1 MKKKIKYTLGLISLT
16 AIGAIS
22 IVSIVSCSNSSNN
35 ANSNASSITKQ
46 TLSSSTPSTNK
57 STSNSNST
65 NNSVTNNKTSQSK
78 INNASNNTQQNSTSS
93 SSSISSSN
101 NTNNKTQ
108 TTKTSSNS
116 INNNVNN
123 KQNNSTKSTVSKPST
138 SSNTNS
144 QTKTNPN
151 NTNSSKTI
159 SNINN
164 NPSNTNDQSKQNSN
178 TNSNTNKSQKNTNP
192 IVKQTQPVST
202 NSNSSSS
209 SSNTNALSQIQN
221 NYELYV
227 EHSILNWINSNE
239 NVNNSQNSSFNDLV
253 KQNMAGYE
261 ILNNFQSFSNFKVS
275 FTKLPSED
283 ASSLGDLAND
293 EWLTITAVA
302 NEQINFTAWNGS
314 LNNGNGGWGTNVIE
328 TVPKGTI
335 FTWTLPYALNTLT
348 CINSEL
354 SLTLNSTYSNAV
366 NNESLPVPFG
376 LSIGNS
382 SDLTAVSKNWQ
393 YNYNGVIATNFGTNG
408 EDYILP
414 STWNMAFNE
423 NAAVAN
429 ALNYEINNN
438 VSNFANTNESASTF
452 LTNLISEWMAGFKLN
467 NITASDFNNW
477 HVAWDLNAINGYD
490 VLEITSY
497 SNINITPQYWN
508 QQANNGIGAGES
520 MNYTIPARSYFTWTL
535 PYYLKGLSINNQ
547 NISLGQIP
555 YTDYFNSIAGKASW
569 TTPLGLSIGS
579 SVQESTSISNNSD
592 FTTLYSGDSSSNGV
606 IGIGYNENA
615 SNLSINTIFNWSN
628 ILKSYLQNPYN
639 ASQQIPFI
647 TNNFQTQT
655 INPSYDSV
663 IINKLDSILPMI
675 ISIEQYNNFTV
686 SDALSTN
693 LNKTLL
699 IDNIKNALLLELNKL
714 DVTFII
720 NGINYS
726 NENIVNNIDVILPS
740 SDLTTY
746 NLDGQIS
753 GVILQFN
760 AVDLKNS
767 EGNTKFIVNGF
778 KQAPSTPNSL
788 SNSNK
793 SSGSTQTQKNEVTKT
808 TTPAPIPVKP
818 VTPTISETLN
828 NINVNN
834 LLSQDNIDSLNS
846 YISNYQTSTFRQ
858 DLINDLIS
866 TNNLTITNISYGMN
880 NISSFYIR
888 NNTNDIVNLIF
899 NGNSVLT
906 LQPGQTQTLTKSI
919 ALVNWNTFANDTV
932 SLNLTVLWHEN
943 NSGAVDYFNAMSIY
957 NWGLAYS
964 LAPVYG
970 FLSTSITSQSAFNS
984 FNFDA
989 YGIYNNYEI
998 SSSSWTAYCD
1008 WFHPHQTIELAWMA
1022 DILSLNSN
1030 AVSAYS
1036 VDIANSSTLNIN
1048 SVTYNGVDYAVNYML
1063 SVGGRFY
1070 LK

>member
-1 MKKKIKYTLGLISLT
+1 MKKKIKYALGLISLT

-22 IVSIVSCSNSSNN
+22 IGSIVSCSNSSNN
-35 ANSNASSITKQ
+35 ANSTSNEAVISNKSIPNSSQ
-46 TLSSSTPSTNK
+46 TPSTNK

-65 NNSVTNNKTSQSK
+65 NNNAINNKQSQSK
-78 INNASNNTQQNSTSS
+78 TDNASNNTQQNSTNASS
-93 SSSISSSN
+93 KSISSSN
-101 NTNNKTQ
+101 NTNNQTQ
-108 TTKTSSNS
+108 TAKTSSNS

-123 KQNNSTKSTVSKPST
+123 NQNNNTKSVVNKSST

-151 NTNSSKTI
+151 NTNSSKSI
-159 SNINN
+159 
-164 NPSNTNDQSKQNSN
+164 SNTNNQSKQNSN
-178 TNSNTNKSQKNTNP
+178 TNIYPNKSQKNTNP

-202 NSNSSSS
+202 NSNNSSS
-209 SSNTNALSQIQN
+209 SSNTNSLSQIQN

-239 NVNNSQNSSFNDLV
+239 NVNNSQNSSFNDLI

-261 ILNNFQSFSNFKVS
+261 ILNNFQSFSNFKIS
-275 FTKLPSED
+275 FTKLPSKD
-283 ASSLGDLAND
+283 ASSLGDLAN
-293 EWLTITAVA
+293 EQWLTITATA

-314 LNNGNGGWGTNVIE
+314 LNNGNGGWGTNVVE
-328 TVPKGTI
+328 TVPKGTL

-354 SLTLNSTYSNAV
+354 SLTLNTTYSNWT
-366 NNESLPVPFG
+366 NNENLPVPFG
-376 LSIGNS
+376 LSIGNL

-393 YNYNGVIATNFGTNG
+393 YNYNGVIATNYGTNG

-423 NAAVAN
+423 NAAVCN
-429 ALNYEINNN
+429 SLNYEINNN

-467 NITASDFNNW
+467 NKTASDFNNW
-477 HVAWDLNAINGYD
+477 HVAWDLNAINGYY

-497 SNINITPQYWN
+497 SKINIIPQYWN

-520 MNYTIPARSYFTWTL
+520 MDYTIPAGSYFTWTL
-535 PYYLKGLSINNQ
+535 PYYEKALSINNQ

-555 YTDYFNSIAGKASW
+555 YTDYFNSSAGKANW
-569 TTPLGLSIGS
+569 NTPLGLSIGNS
-579 SVQESTSISNNSD
+579 IQETTSISNNSY
-592 FTTLYSGDSSSNGV
+592 FTTAYSGDSSSNGV

-615 SNLSINTIFNWSN
+615 ANLSINTIFDWSN

-639 ASQQIPFI
+639 ASQQNPFI

-655 INPSYDSV
+655 INPSYDSA

-675 ISIEQYNNFTV
+675 ISIEQYKNFTV

-714 DVTFII
+714 DITFII
-720 NGINYS
+720 NGIKYS

-746 NLDGQIS
+746 NLNGQIS
-753 GVILQFN
+753 DVILQFKGS
-760 AVDLKNS
+760 DLKNS
-767 EGNTKFIVNGF
+767 EGNTKFIINGF
-778 KQAPSTPNSL
+778 KQAPSQTNSL
-788 SNSNK
+788 NNSNSNNSNK
-793 SSGSTQTQKNEVTKT
+793 SSGSSQTQKNQVTKT
-808 TTPAPIPVKP
+808 PTPVKP
-818 VTPTISETLN
+818 VIPTISETLN
-828 NINVNN
+828 NINVNT
-834 LLSQDNIDSLNS
+834 LLSQDKIDSLNS
-846 YISNYQTSTFRQ
+846 YINNYQTSTFKQ

-880 NISSFYIR
+880 NISSFDIR

-899 NGNSVLT
+899 NGNNILT
-906 LQPGQTQTLTKSI
+906 LQPNQTQKLTKSI

-943 NSGAVDYFNAMSIY
+943 NTGAVDYFNAMSIY
-957 NWGLAYS
+957 NWTAVYS

-970 FLSTSITSQSAFNS
+970 FLSTSINSKSAFNS

-1008 WFHPHQTIELAWMA
+1008 SRYPHQTIELAWMA
-1022 DILSLNSN
+1022 DILSLNPN

-1048 SVTYNGVDYAVNYML
+1048 SVTYNGVDYSVNYML

>member
-1 MKKKIKYTLGLISLT
+1 
-16 AIGAIS
+16 
-22 IVSIVSCSNSSNN
+22 
-35 ANSNASSITKQ
+35 
-46 TLSSSTPSTNK
+46 
-57 STSNSNST
+57 
-65 NNSVTNNKTSQSK
+65 
-78 INNASNNTQQNSTSS
+78 
-93 SSSISSSN
+93 
-101 NTNNKTQ
+101 
-108 TTKTSSNS
+108 
-116 INNNVNN
+116 
-123 KQNNSTKSTVSKPST
+123 
-138 SSNTNS
+138 
-144 QTKTNPN
+144 
-151 NTNSSKTI
+151 
-159 SNINN
+159 
-164 NPSNTNDQSKQNSN
+164 
-178 TNSNTNKSQKNTNP
+178 
-192 IVKQTQPVST
+192 
-202 NSNSSSS
+202 
-209 SSNTNALSQIQN
+209 
-221 NYELYV
+221 
-227 EHSILNWINSNE
+227 
-239 NVNNSQNSSFNDLV
+239 
-253 KQNMAGYE
+253 
-261 ILNNFQSFSNFKVS
+261 
-275 FTKLPSED
+275 
-283 ASSLGDLAND
+283 
-293 EWLTITAVA
+293 
-302 NEQINFTAWNGS
+302 
-314 LNNGNGGWGTNVIE
+314 
-328 TVPKGTI
+328 
-335 FTWTLPYALNTLT
+335 
-348 CINSEL
+348 
-354 SLTLNSTYSNAV
+354 
-366 NNESLPVPFG
+366 
-376 LSIGNS
+376 
-382 SDLTAVSKNWQ
+382 
-393 YNYNGVIATNFGTNG
+393 
-408 EDYILP
+408 
-414 STWNMAFNE
+414 
-423 NAAVAN
+423 
-429 ALNYEINNN
+429 
-438 VSNFANTNESASTF
+438 

-467 NITASDFNNW
+467 NITATDFNNW
-477 HVAWDLNAINGYD
+477 HVAWDLNSINGYD

-497 SNINITPQYWN
+497 SNVDITPQYWD

-520 MNYTIPARSYFTWTL
+520 MNYTIPAGSYFTWTL

-555 YTDYFNSIAGKASW
+555 YTDYFNSLAGKASW
-569 TTPLGLSIGS
+569 NTPLGLSIGS
-579 SVQESTSISNNSD
+579 SMQESTSISNNSD
-592 FTTLYSGDSSSNGV
+592 FTTTYSGDSSSNGV

-615 SNLSINTIFNWSN
+615 LNLSINTIFNWSN

-639 ASQQIPFI
+639 ASQQNPFI

-655 INPSYDSV
+655 INPSYDSA

-699 IDNIKNALLLELNKL
+699 IDNIKNALLLEFNKL

-726 NENIVNNIDVILPS
+726 NENIVNNIDVILPT

-753 GVILQFN
+753 DIILQFN
-760 AVDLKNS
+760 GSDLKNS

-846 YISNYQTSTFRQ
+846 YISNYQTSVFKQ

-880 NISSFYIR
+880 SISSFYIR

-899 NGNSVLT
+899 NGNSILT
-906 LQPGQTQTLTKSI
+906 LQPDQTQKFTKSI

-989 YGIYNNYEI
+989 YGIYNNYLI
-998 SSSSWTAYCD
+998 SQSSWTTYCD
-1008 WFHPHQTIELAWMA
+1008 WDHPHQTIELAWMA

-1030 AVSAYS
+1030 AVSSYS